1 MIAIGLVDV
10 ACGGS
15 DRPTTS
21 AGNKGGTRTVELSM
35 VDNRFEPAALTVG
48 RGEKV
53 KFVIRN
59 NGRVVHD
66 AFVGDAAAQAMH
78 ETDTIGAAADPDVTI
93 EPGMTGTLTHTFDQ
107 AVTSRSAATN
117 LAHFAGGMKMD
128 VAVS

>member
-1 MIAIGLVDV
+1 
-10 ACGGS
+10 
-15 DRPTTS
+15 
-21 AGNKGGTRTVELSM
+21 M